1 MITVIIISTNIFY
14 VSQYIRCSINY
25 MQGTTSPARPYGASS
40 RGITARDVELAA
52 DALLRSGERP
62 TIERVREKIGRG
74 SPNTINPLLDVWWKG
89 LAARLE
95 AGPAALHRLP
105 ETVAH
110 IAEALWMQALDE
122 ARRRADQ
129 ELSRQAHSAAKHEED
144 LEIRSHVLTLREG
157 ELQSRLE
164 GRERDV
170 DELRLQLRAL
180 NLRARKDQAT
190 IVSQAARIA
199 DLENRFE
206 ARVQA
211 RPQKRNP
218 AWRDA
223 SPKRKA
229 TGVIH
234 RRAGKIRPATRE
246 VPVAARGGKS
256 PPRQSR

>member
-1 MITVIIISTNIFY
+1 MMYDHAITVIIACYYISH
-14 VSQYIRCSINY
+14 VVQYIRCSINY
-25 MQGTTSPARPYGASS
+25 MQGTTSPARLYGASS

-52 DALLRSGERP
+52 DVLLRSGERP

-74 SPNTINPLLDVWWKG
+74 SPNTINPLLDAWWKR

-110 IAEALWMQALDE
+110 VAEALWMQALDE

-129 ELSRQAHSAAKHEED
+129 ELNRQAHSAAKHEED
-144 LEIRSHVLTLREG
+144 LEVRSHVLTLREG

-180 NLRARKDQAT
+180 NLRARKDQTT
-190 IVSQAARIA
+190 ITSQAARIA

-206 ARVQA
+206 ARGQA
-211 RPQKRNP
+211 WPQKRNQ
-218 AWRDA
+218 AWGNA
-223 SPKRKA
+223 S
-229 TGVIH
+229 
-234 RRAGKIRPATRE
+234 
-246 VPVAARGGKS
+246 
-256 PPRQSR
+256 

>member
-1 MITVIIISTNIFY
+1 
-14 VSQYIRCSINY
+14 
-25 MQGTTSPARPYGASS
+25 MQGRTSPARPYGASS

-74 SPNTINPLLDVWWKG
+74 SPNTINPLLDVWWKH

-110 IAEALWMQALDE
+110 VAEALWMQALDE

-129 ELSRQAHSAAKHEED
+129 ELSRQARSAAKHEED
-144 LEIRSHVLTLREG
+144 LEVRSHVLTLREG

-199 DLENRFE
+199 DLENRFA

-211 RPQKRNP
+211 RPQKRNA
-218 AWRDA
+218 AWGNA

-234 RRAGKIRPATRE
+234 RHAGKIRPATRE
-246 VPVAARGGKS
+246 VPVAARGGKRPS
-256 PPRQSR
+256 RQSR